1 MKKLLALVLTFLM
14 SANLVLSVYAGDDV
28 GGSTQID
35 YGDIAGKWDS
45 TSESTTET
53 TETTTEVIAVEDE
66 TETTTLGE
74 SEENNTYVWDLSS
87 DRTKD
92 SEENGL
98 KFVNGGFT
106 IGGGAKIDGI
116 QFSNSITAVA
126 NNAGIKFTPKSNGKF
141 TIAYKISKG
150 KTGYIFGETVENKTG
165 ASLYK
170 KATYD
175 VERGTT
181 YTAYVSGSKI
191 QIYYLEFVGEQGEF
205 ESTTEGTTE
214 STTE

>member
-1 MKKLLALVLTFLM
+1 MLQISLCNVISNYNSGKMGNSELAKVYSKRGDYFMKKLLALVLTFLM

-116 QFSNSITAVA
+116 RFSNSITAVVE
-126 NNAGIKFTPKSNGKF
+126 ITPVA
-141 TIAYKISKG
+141 IPPA
-150 KTGYIFGETVENKTG
+150 
-165 ASLYK
+165 ASSVM
-170 KATYD
+170 AHA
-175 VERGTT
+175 RQASGT
-181 YTAYVSGSKI
+181 KW
-191 QIYYLEFVGEQGEF
+191 
-205 ESTTEGTTE
+205 
-214 STTE
+214 